1 MFADLRVPVE
11 RASVEVLLC
20 DGTRHLLVV
29 FQAPGQG
36 LRSFVEAEEPFFPAH
51 DRDKVRLFARANVA
65 ALSAEARPSN
75 FPSDDEL
82 PETQRNVRVHLRCGV
97 ILLGGLRFIVSEGAS
112 RPVDHLNEPSC
123 SFPLYADGKV
133 HHVMKAHVLFVE
145 EVE

>member
-20 DGTRHLLVV
+20 DGTRHSLVV
-29 FQAPGQG
+29 FQAPGQD
-36 LRSFVEAEEPFFPAH
+36 LKHFAEGDEPFFPAH
-51 DRDKVRLFARANVA
+51 DRDTLRLFARANIA
-65 ALSAEARPSN
+65 ALSADKRPTH
-75 FPSDDEL
+75 FPADDEL

-97 ILLGGLRFIVSEGAS
+97 VLLGELRFIASEGAS
-112 RPVDHLNEPSC
+112 RSVDHLNEPTS

-145 EVE
+145 EVK